1 MQPTS
6 DGKAANC
13 ILIRQLESK
22 SFHIVIDV
30 GYLSK
35 LQVDEALI
43 STNEGLGNI
52 LGLGLDLFH
61 HRIWF
66 SWSEIV
72 SVDGVADRTSNA
84 YPDGAKYKP
93 PRERWSFY
101 VPWGISSCLLKRR
114 SIDKRQGSAS
124 VTHSSQRCS

>member
-1 MQPTS
+1 M
-6 DGKAANC
+6 
-13 ILIRQLESK
+13 
-22 SFHIVIDV
+22 IDV

-43 STNEGLGNI
+43 STNEGLGSI

-93 PRERWSFY
+93 PRERWSF
-101 VPWGISSCLLKRR
+101 
-114 SIDKRQGSAS
+114 
-124 VTHSSQRCS
+124 